1 MGPPLRRKWTA
12 RITKAFSLIRP
23 CIKKR
28 APGEEI
34 VSPGARRGAFDKIAA
49 YRWYKLLVWYWGSQV
64 S

>member
-1 MGPPLRRKWTA
+1 MGPPLRREWTA
-12 RITKAFSLIRP
+12 LITKAFSLIRP

-49 YRWYKLLVWYWGSQV
+49 YR
-64 S
+64 